1 MHSNTAGRVTPRH
14 VEPEAEAFRRWEA
27 EAFAAESAAQS
38 FQDESAA
45 APWWARQAD
54 LETLIIATPATTRA
68 AVLVKARLGRID
80 RERDVDGAGVAL
92 WTAVIDHL
100 AEGDEGERQ
109 TRFVHAG
116 T

>member
-1 MHSNTAGRVTPRH
+1 MQSNTAGRVTARH
-14 VEPEAEAFRRWEA
+14 VEPEADAFRRWEA
-27 EAFAAESAAQS
+27 EAFAAERAAQS
-38 FQDESAA
+38 LQDEPAA